1 MTAAEL
7 QTHLPGVPHMHALYQ
22 RNLVRGISPE
32 LELEW
37 GRVKRNLPLNKEFV
51 VPGRIFI
58 ILYAVKNK

>member
-1 MTAAEL
+1 M
-7 QTHLPGVPHMHALYQ
+7 LYT
-22 RNLVRGISPE
+22 RETLMRGISPE